1 MSDWLLF
8 SIGLII
14 GSMIGMVLSAILTSG
29 KISDL
34 YSEIGDLR
42 VQRKL
47 LKEEIQKIM
56 RRTKPKP
63 RKQRNIRAKSIK
75 IGK

>member
-8 SIGLII
+8 VIGLILGNI
-14 GSMIGMVLSAILTSG
+14 IGMALSAILTAG
-29 KISDL
+29 KVSDL

-56 RRTKPKP
+56 RRAKPRP
-63 RKQRNIRAKSIK
+63 RKQRKR
-75 IGK
+75 

>member
-8 SIGLII
+8 TIGLIL
-14 GSMIGMVLSAILTSG
+14 GNMIGMALSAILTSG

-56 RRTKPKP
+56 RRGKPKP
-63 RKQRNIRAKSIK
+63 RRQRKR
-75 IGK
+75 

>member
-8 SIGLII
+8 VIGLIL
-14 GSMIGMVLSAILTSG
+14 GNMIGMAHSAILTSG
-29 KISDL
+29 KVSDL

-47 LKEEIQKIM
+47 LKNEIQKIM
-56 RRTKPKP
+56 RRAKPKP
-63 RKQRNIRAKSIK
+63 RRQRKR
-75 IGK
+75 

>member
-8 SIGLII
+8 TIGLILGNI
-14 GSMIGMVLSAILTSG
+14 IGMALSAILTAG
-29 KISDL
+29 KVSDL

-56 RRTKPKP
+56 RRAKPRP
-63 RKQRNIRAKSIK
+63 RKQRKRSCQL
-75 IGK
+75 

>member
-8 SIGLII
+8 VIGLIL
-14 GSMIGMVLSAILTSG
+14 GSMLGMMLSAILTSG

-47 LKEEIQKIM
+47 LKEEIQKII
-56 RRTKPKP
+56 RRAKPKP
-63 RKQRNIRAKSIK
+63 RKQRKR
-75 IGK
+75 

>member
-8 SIGLII
+8 VIGLILGNI
-14 GSMIGMVLSAILTSG
+14 IGMVLSAILTSG
-29 KISDL
+29 KVSDL
-34 YSEIGDLR
+34 YSEIRDLR

-56 RRTKPKP
+56 RRAKPRP
-63 RKQRNIRAKSIK
+63 RKQRKR
-75 IGK
+75 

>member
-1 MSDWLLF
+1 MF
-8 SIGLII
+8 SIGILLGTII
-14 GSMIGMVLSAILTSG
+14 GIILASTLLSS

-34 YSEIGDLR
+34 ESEIGDLR

-56 RRTKPKP
+56 RRAKPKP
-63 RKQRNIRAKSIK
+63 RKQRKR
-75 IGK
+75 

>member
-8 SIGLII
+8 VIGLML
-14 GSMIGMVLSAILTSG
+14 GGMIGMALSAILTAG
-29 KISDL
+29 KVSDL

-56 RRTKPKP
+56 RRAKPRP
-63 RKQRNIRAKSIK
+63 RKQRKR
-75 IGK
+75 

>member
-8 SIGLII
+8 TIGLML
-14 GSMIGMVLSAILTSG
+14 GGMIGMALSAILTAG
-29 KISDL
+29 KVSDL

-56 RRTKPKP
+56 RRAKPRP
-63 RKQRNIRAKSIK
+63 RKQRKR
-75 IGK
+75 

>member
-56 RRTKPKP
+56 RRAKPKP
-63 RKQRNIRAKSIK
+63 RKQRKR
-75 IGK
+75 

>member
-8 SIGLII
+8 TIGLIL
-14 GSMIGMVLSAILTSG
+14 GNMIGMALSAILTSG
-29 KISDL
+29 KVSDL

-47 LKEEIQKIM
+47 LKNEIQKIM
-56 RRTKPKP
+56 RRAKPKP
-63 RKQRNIRAKSIK
+63 RRQRKR
-75 IGK
+75 

>member
-8 SIGLII
+8 VIGLIL
-14 GSMIGMVLSAILTSG
+14 GNMIGMALSAILTSG
-29 KISDL
+29 KVSDL

-47 LKEEIQKIM
+47 LKSEIQKIM
-56 RRTKPKP
+56 RRAKPKP
-63 RKQRNIRAKSIK
+63 RKQRKR
-75 IGK
+75 

>member
-8 SIGLII
+8 VIGLML
-14 GSMIGMVLSAILTSG
+14 GDMIGMALSAILTSG
-29 KISDL
+29 KVSDL

-56 RRTKPKP
+56 RRAKPRP
-63 RKQRNIRAKSIK
+63 RKQRKR
-75 IGK
+75 

>member
-8 SIGLII
+8 VIGLIL
-14 GSMIGMVLSAILTSG
+14 GGMIGMALSAILTAG
-29 KISDL
+29 KVSDL

-47 LKEEIQKIM
+47 LKSEIQKIM
-56 RRTKPKP
+56 RRAKPKP
-63 RKQRNIRAKSIK
+63 RRQRKR
-75 IGK
+75 

>member
-8 SIGLII
+8 VIGLIL
-14 GSMIGMVLSAILTSG
+14 GNMIGMALSTILTSG
-29 KISDL
+29 KVSDL

-56 RRTKPKP
+56 RRAKPKP
-63 RKQRNIRAKSIK
+63 RRQRKR
-75 IGK
+75 

>member
-8 SIGLII
+8 VIGLIL
-14 GSMIGMVLSAILTSG
+14 GNMIGMALSAILTSG

-47 LKEEIQKIM
+47 LKEEIQKIT
-56 RRTKPKP
+56 RRAKPKP
-63 RKQRNIRAKSIK
+63 RKQRKR
-75 IGK
+75 

>member
-8 SIGLII
+8 VIGLIL
-14 GSMIGMVLSAILTSG
+14 GNMIGMALSAILTSG

-56 RRTKPKP
+56 RRAKPKP
-63 RKQRNIRAKSIK
+63 RKQRKR
-75 IGK
+75 

>member
-8 SIGLII
+8 SIGLIL

-63 RKQRNIRAKSIK
+63 RKQRKR
-75 IGK
+75 

>member
-8 SIGLII
+8 VIGLIL
-14 GSMIGMVLSAILTSG
+14 GNMIGMALSAILTSG
-29 KISDL
+29 KVSDL

-42 VQRKL
+42 IQRKL

-56 RRTKPKP
+56 RRAKPRP
-63 RKQRNIRAKSIK
+63 RKQRKR
-75 IGK
+75 

>member
-8 SIGLII
+8 VIGLIL
-14 GSMIGMVLSAILTSG
+14 GNMIGMALSAILTSG
-29 KISDL
+29 KVSDL
-34 YSEIGDLR
+34 YSEVRDLR

-56 RRTKPKP
+56 RRAKPKP
-63 RKQRNIRAKSIK
+63 RRQRKR
-75 IGK
+75 

>member
-8 SIGLII
+8 VIGLIL
-14 GSMIGMVLSAILTSG
+14 GNMIGMALSAILTSG
-29 KISDL
+29 KVSDL

-47 LKEEIQKIM
+47 LKNEIQKIT
-56 RRTKPKP
+56 RRAKPKP
-63 RKQRNIRAKSIK
+63 RRQRKR
-75 IGK
+75 

>member
-8 SIGLII
+8 TIGLILGNI
-14 GSMIGMVLSAILTSG
+14 IGMALSAILTAG
-29 KISDL
+29 KVSDL

-56 RRTKPKP
+56 RRAKPKP
-63 RKQRNIRAKSIK
+63 RRQRKR
-75 IGK
+75 

>member
-47 LKEEIQKIM
+47 LKNEIQKIT
-56 RRTKPKP
+56 RRAKPKP
-63 RKQRNIRAKSIK
+63 RRQRKR
-75 IGK
+75 

>member
-8 SIGLII
+8 TIGLILGNII
-14 GSMIGMVLSAILTSG
+14 GIVFSAILTSG

-34 YSEIGDLR
+34 HSEIGDLR

-47 LKEEIQKIM
+47 LKNEIQKIT
-56 RRTKPKP
+56 RRAKPKP
-63 RKQRNIRAKSIK
+63 RRQRKR
-75 IGK
+75 

>member
-8 SIGLII
+8 VIGLIL
-14 GSMIGMVLSAILTSG
+14 GNMIGMALSAILTSG
-29 KISDL
+29 KVSDL

-56 RRTKPKP
+56 RRAKPRP
-63 RKQRNIRAKSIK
+63 RKQRKR
-75 IGK
+75 

>member
-8 SIGLII
+8 VIGLIL
-14 GSMIGMVLSAILTSG
+14 GNMIGMALSAILTSG
-29 KISDL
+29 KVSDL

-56 RRTKPKP
+56 RRAKPKP
-63 RKQRNIRAKSIK
+63 RKQRKR
-75 IGK
+75 

>member
-8 SIGLII
+8 VIGLILGNI
-14 GSMIGMVLSAILTSG
+14 IGMALSAILTAG
-29 KISDL
+29 KVSDL

-56 RRTKPKP
+56 RRAKPKP
-63 RKQRNIRAKSIK
+63 RRQRKR
-75 IGK
+75 

>member
-8 SIGLII
+8 TIGLILGNII
-14 GSMIGMVLSAILTSG
+14 GIVFSAILTSG

-56 RRTKPKP
+56 RRGKPKP
-63 RKQRNIRAKSIK
+63 RRQRKR
-75 IGK
+75 

>member
-8 SIGLII
+8 TIGLIL
-14 GSMIGMVLSAILTSG
+14 GSMIGMALSAILTSG

-56 RRTKPKP
+56 RRAKPKP
-63 RKQRNIRAKSIK
+63 RRQRKR
-75 IGK
+75 

>member
-8 SIGLII
+8 TIGLILGNI
-14 GSMIGMVLSAILTSG
+14 IGMALSAILTAG
-29 KISDL
+29 KVSDL

-56 RRTKPKP
+56 RRAKPRP
-63 RKQRNIRAKSIK
+63 RKQRKR
-75 IGK
+75 

>member
-8 SIGLII
+8 VIGLIL
-14 GSMIGMVLSAILTSG
+14 GNMIGMALSAILTSG
-29 KISDL
+29 KVSDL

-47 LKEEIQKIM
+47 LKEEIQKIT
-56 RRTKPKP
+56 RRK
-63 RKQRNIRAKSIK
+63 R
-75 IGK
+75 